1 VRVSRAV
8 HTIRDVARTA
18 GFSIATV
25 SRVLNKS
32 ARVSKHTQA
41 QVRRAIT
48 LLGYEPDQ
56 AAKQLRAKQLSM
68 RKQVVRGNVVA
79 EPPTCQWKDSQ

>member
-18 GFSIATV
+18 GVSIATV
-25 SRVLNKS
+25 SRVLNES

-48 LLGYEPDQ
+48 ILEYEPDQ
-56 AAKQLRAKQLSM
+56 AARQLSM
-68 RKQVVRGNVVA
+68 RKQIMRGNVVA
-79 EPPTCQWKDSQ
+79 EPRHAN

>member
-1 VRVSRAV
+1 MSKEV

-18 GFSIATV
+18 EFSIATY

-56 AAKQLRAKQLSM
+56 AARQLSM
-68 RKQVVRGNVVA
+68 RKQIMRGNVVA
-79 EPPTCQWKDSQ
+79 EPPTCQLKDWQ